1 MNPPFQSKQTV
12 LINAPLK
19 VVWDFNM
26 DLTRIPDFHPRVVK
40 VDLLSGKRY
49 REAGA
54 SYQCHVVGGRHVCAE
69 KDVAIVPMEKI
80 VTILPE
86 DTFGISKML
95 PDYRVETT
103 FQKIDEHTTEIAI
116 NHYYTT
122 ASLKARLFNFLGK
135 TKIARQTEA
144 TLRSAKNQIECE
156 ASSAAAFSRSRN
168 AENGQKRGC
177 PGARMP

>member
-1 MNPPFQSKQTV
+1 MSPPFQSKQTV

-19 VVWDFNM
+19 VVWDFSM
-26 DLTRIPDFHPRVVK
+26 DITRIPDFNPRVVK

-54 SYQCHVVGGRHVCAE
+54 AYQCHVVGGRHLCTE
-69 KDVAIVPMEKI
+69 RDVEVVPQEKI

-103 FQKIDEHTTEIAI
+103 FKKIDEHTTEVAI

-122 ASLKARLFNFLGK
+122 SSLKARLFKLLGRR
-135 TKIARQTEA
+135 KIAKETEA
-144 TLRSAKNQIECE
+144 TLHSLKRQIECE
-156 ASSAAAFSRSRN
+156 GSSVSTISQS
-168 AENGQKRGC
+168 ENGDR
-177 PGARMP
+177 